1 MRGARRSSVLGCLG
15 HDGRLMPHPVEPTPR
30 PRTGASHR
38 SPRGREASSRPRPGR
53 QKHLAFAIT
62 APGLERVTASELEAL
77 GLRGPRLGKGGV
89 SFRASTRQLYAAN
102 LWLRSATRVV
112 VRIER
117 FRATSFSE
125 LESSLRSVPWSAW
138 VPRRAPVRVRVAS
151 HGSKLYHT
159 DAIEERVRR
168 VLDRPAP
175 AADEADG
182 SRRGPGGRDEQDEP
196 GDTEEADEAQ
206 LILVRVNHDEVTIS
220 LDSSGAPLSRRGYR
234 RQTAKAPLREN
245 LAASL
250 LLASGWDGSQ
260 PLLDPM
266 CGSGTIAI
274 EAALIARNIPPGQH
288 RAFRFGE
295 WPGFEPGT
303 WASVAAEA
311 EAKILD
317 AAPVAIVGAD
327 RDAGAIAA
335 ATANAERADVL
346 DDLELR
352 VAPISDLEAPTTTD
366 GTGWVITNP
375 PYGGRVGGPDLR
387 DLYARFGQVLREQV
401 PGWHVGLL
409 VADHR
414 LAGQTK
420 VRLEEQLRFANGG
433 LHVGFVTGT
442 V

>member
-1 MRGARRSSVLGCLG
+1 
-15 HDGRLMPHPVEPTPR
+15 MPSTAEPR
-30 PRTGASHR
+30 PRPPAGSPTHR
-38 SPRGREASSRPRPGR
+38 SARGRESGGR
-53 QKHLAFAIT
+53 SNRDKHLAFAVT

-77 GLRGPRLGKGGV
+77 GIRGPRLGKGGV

-125 LESSLRSVPWSAW
+125 LESSLRAVPWSTW

-159 DAIEERVRR
+159 DAIEERVVR
-168 VLDRPAP
+168 VLDRPLHVPARTREGTPGERSTVGTNDSSGAP
-175 AADEADG
+175 NDDASDG
-182 SRRGPGGRDEQDEP
+182 DDDG
-196 GDTEEADEAQ
+196 Q

-220 LDSSGAPLSRRGYR
+220 IDSSGAPLSRRGYR
-234 RQTAKAPLREN
+234 LQTAKAPLREN
-245 LAASL
+245 LAAAL
-250 LLASGWDGSQ
+250 LLASGWDGTR
-260 PLLDPM
+260 PLLDPL

-274 EAALIARNIPPGQH
+274 EAALLARNIPPGQH

-303 WASVAAEA
+303 WASVGAEA

-317 AAPVAIVGAD
+317 EAPVAIVGTD
-327 RDAGAIAA
+327 RDAGAIKAA
-335 ATANAERADVL
+335 QANAERADVL
-346 DDLELR
+346 GDIDLHE
-352 VAPISDLEAPTTTD
+352 AAISDLTAPAPGPAGD
-366 GTGWVITNP
+366 RTGWVITNP
-375 PYGGRVGGPDLR
+375 PYGARVGGPDLR

-401 PGWHVGLL
+401 PGWHLGML

-420 VRLEEQLRFANGG
+420 VRLEEQLRVANGG
-433 LHVGFVTGT
+433 LRVSYVTG
-442 V
+442 VIPAP